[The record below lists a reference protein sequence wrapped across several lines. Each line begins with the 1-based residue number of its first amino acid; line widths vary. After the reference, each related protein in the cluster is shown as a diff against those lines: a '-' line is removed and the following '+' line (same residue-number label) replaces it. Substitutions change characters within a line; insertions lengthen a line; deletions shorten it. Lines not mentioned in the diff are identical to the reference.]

1 VHWYNVEHLHSG
13 IRYVSPTQ
21 RHAGQDHEIL
31 AARHHLYL
39 TAQAA
44 NPRRWT
50 RNTRNWTPIGAVTLN
65 PEKPELI
72 TPESSNQDKQAI
84 AA

>member
-1 VHWYNVEHLHSG
+1 M
-13 IRYVSPTQ
+13 
-21 RHAGQDHEIL
+21 

-39 TAQAA
+39 AAQAA

-65 PEKPELI
+65 PEKPELFK
-72 TPESSNQDKQAI
+72 TESSNQDKQAI

>member
-1 VHWYNVEHLHSG
+1 LHSG
-13 IRYVSPTQ
+13 IRYVSPNQ
-21 RHAGQDHEIL
+21 RHAGQDHRIL

-39 TAQAA
+39 AAQAT

-50 RNTRNWTPIGAVTLN
+50 RNTRNWTPIGAITLN
-65 PEKPELI
+65 PEKLKLI
-72 TPESSNQDKQAI
+72 KTESSNQDKQAI

>member
-13 IRYVSPTQ
+13 IRYVSPNQ
-21 RHAGQDHEIL
+21 RHAGHDHEIL

-39 TAQAA
+39 AAQAA

-65 PEKPELI
+65 PENPELI
-72 TPESSNQDKQAI
+72 KTESSNQDKQAI

>member
-1 VHWYNVEHLHSG
+1 LHSE
-13 IRYVSPTQ
+13 IRYVSPNQ
-21 RHAGQDHEIL
+21 RHAGQDHEFL
-31 AARHHLYL
+31 AARHHPYL

-50 RNTRNWTPIGAVTLN
+50 RNTRNWTPVSAVTLN
-65 PEKPELI
+65 PEIPELI
-72 TPESSNQDKQAI
+72 KPESSNQDNQAI